1 MVVSWLF
8 SSVSESEQQ
17 QQHEQLC
24 TTEKQQLQLCTT
36 EKTISMEGLEL
47 PLAQFDSLQQAHLG
61 SLELSPPAQLD
72 SFQRTQ
78 LRFVGRDIFVI
89 RFVSH
94 WSIMGTGTVGR
105 MYFYV
110 DA

>member
-1 MVVSWLF
+1 MSWLL

-47 PLAQFDSLQQAHLG
+47 PLAQFDSLQQAQLG

-78 LRFVGRDIFVI
+78 LHFVGRDFL
-89 RFVSH
+89 
-94 WSIMGTGTVGR
+94 
-105 MYFYV
+105 
-110 DA
+110 